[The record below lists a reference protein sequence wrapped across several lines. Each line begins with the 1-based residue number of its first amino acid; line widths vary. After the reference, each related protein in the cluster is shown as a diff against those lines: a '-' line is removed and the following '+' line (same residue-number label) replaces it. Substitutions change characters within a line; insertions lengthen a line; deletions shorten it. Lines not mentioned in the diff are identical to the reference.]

1 MSTQPPFPWTPP
13 PARDAEVNRNL
24 RSGRNTGWGAW
35 SRDPPPPPRS
45 RFGGGGGVRERIRET
60 PLREDQVEVLR
71 VVGTVGGQGLSEA
84 WREGRPSP
92 AHSRSQKFGRVRG
105 SEGGGLEGKK

>member
-1 MSTQPPFPWTPP
+1 MDTT
-13 PARDAEVNRNL
+13 ARQ
-24 RSGRNTGWGAW
+24 GRRGKQKPEIREEYRLG
-35 SRDPPPPPRS
+35 SLEQRPPPPPHQD
-45 RFGGGGGVRERIRET
+45 GGGGGVRERIRET

-71 VVGTVGGQGLSEA
+71 VVGTVGEQGLSEA